1 MDRLTKE
8 QRHKNMSH
16 IKNKDTGIEVKLRK
30 ALWQNIMG
38 QLSRPL

>member
-16 IKNKDTGIEVKLRK
+16 IKNKDTGIEEDDYDRIKKR
-30 ALWQNIMG
+30 AG
-38 QLSRPL
+38 